1 MKFCKDCF
9 TPNRDH
15 ELYCKK
21 CSGRLYKRVRP
32 FEAFD
37 LMSGMYSKRHQ
48 A

>member
-21 CSGRLYKRVRP
+21 CSARLYRRIRP
-32 FEAFD
+32 TEAFD
-37 LMSGMYSKRHQ
+37 LWPGFLRKRVD
-48 A
+48 